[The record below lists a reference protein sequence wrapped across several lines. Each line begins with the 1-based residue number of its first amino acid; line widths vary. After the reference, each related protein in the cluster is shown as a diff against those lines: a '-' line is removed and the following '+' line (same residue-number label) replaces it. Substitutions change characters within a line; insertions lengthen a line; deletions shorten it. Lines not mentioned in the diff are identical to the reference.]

1 MRLRTPCTILL
12 LFAAAFAP
20 VAAFSSDE
28 KAPDQQSIGLLEARI
43 GQAPPQEQCYLYAE
57 LIHQM
62 TELSLQQ
69 YAAGD
74 AEKATA
80 MLKRIQQ
87 LANKLHLSLADNNK
101 RIKNAEILLRHATFR
116 LREMLHSS
124 SYEDRPL
131 VEQTLAQVN
140 EADNDAMMQVFRK

>member
-1 MRLRTPCTILL
+1 MRLRTPCTILIL
-12 LFAAAFAP
+12 LAAAVVPAG
-20 VAAFSSDE
+20 AYSADE
-28 KAPDQQSIGLLEARI
+28 KVPDQQSIAALEARI
-43 GQAPPQEQCYLYAE
+43 GQAPPQDQCFLYAE

-74 AEKATA
+74 VAKSTA
-80 MLKRIQQ
+80 MLRKIQQ
-87 LANKLHLSLADNNK
+87 LAKKLHLSLADNNK
-101 RIKNAEILLRHATFR
+101 RLKNTEILLRQATFR

-140 EADNDAMMQVFRK
+140 QADNDAMMQVFRK